1 MYRCGRGLFRMDPP
15 IRIRGGNFLTSRHGN
30 LDFTVIFAGLAFG
43 DGACSNRFQV
53 ASNEGAREADGD
65 TFREGG
71 RGVLNSFNYNF
82 II

>member
-1 MYRCGRGLFRMDPP
+1 MHPP

-71 RGVLNSFNYNF
+71 RGVLDS
-82 II
+82 